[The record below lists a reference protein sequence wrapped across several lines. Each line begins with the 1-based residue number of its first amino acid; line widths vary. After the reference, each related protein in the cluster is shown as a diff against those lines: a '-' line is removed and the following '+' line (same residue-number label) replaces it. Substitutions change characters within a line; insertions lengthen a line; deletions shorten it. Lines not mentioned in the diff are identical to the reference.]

1 MNRLKLTNETL
12 LERCLPPPAETVTAN
27 GKPVKQK
34 LYFDTEVRGFG
45 VIVTRNDRS
54 GVPTRTFFV
63 QREVNGRSRRV
74 TIGRLGDLKLVQARR
89 RAQEIIPDMLKGVD
103 PNAEKR
109 RARARG
115 VTLQQAAN
123 DYRSKPAKRSRE
135 VKATL
140 TLKNHDRFL
149 DALKDWQ
156 KRPLAELSRAEV
168 LARHKRLTS
177 SLGPV
182 GANNVMRWFRSVYNA
197 AMIVYETLPP
207 NPCIVLGDRW
217 NKEKRKRS
225 PIPWD
230 RLADWSE
237 WLETELRARN
247 PVRADLML
255 FILFTGLRSTDAA
268 TVRWDDVN
276 FEQRIL
282 HRPKPKGGV
291 DRAFDIPYGNAVATI
306 FERRRIENPKLYGH
320 MCPWVFPTFGR
331 YGGVTHVSEL
341 KEEAQPSPHRLRDT
355 FATAAHEAG
364 VALLDTKTLMN
375 HQLPGG
381 DVTEGY
387 MRPAVEHL
395 RLQQEKIVCHLQNHM
410 HISHTA

>member
-12 LERCLPPPAETVTAN
+12 LERCLPPPTDAVTES
-27 GKPVKQK
+27 GKPVRQK
-34 LYFDTEVRGFG
+34 LYFDSEVRGFG

-74 TIGRLGDLKLVQARR
+74 TIGRLGDLKLAQARR
-89 RAQEIIPDMLKGVD
+89 RAQEIIPEMLKGVD

-115 VTLQQAAN
+115 VTLGDAA
-123 DYRSKPAKRSRE
+123 DDFRSKPAKRSRE
-135 VKATL
+135 AKAAL

-156 KRPLAELSRAEV
+156 KRPLAEISRAEV

-217 NKEKRKRS
+217 NKERRKRS
-225 PIPWD
+225 PIPWE
-230 RLADWSE
+230 RLADWSAWVE
-237 WLETELRARN
+237 IELRSRN

-268 TVRWDDVN
+268 TVRWEDVN
-276 FEQRIL
+276 LGQRML
-282 HRPKPKGGV
+282 HRPIPKGGA
-291 DRAFDIPYGNAVATI
+291 DRAFDVPFGDAVAAI
-306 FERRRIENPKLYGH
+306 FERRNDENAKLYGNA
-320 MCPWVFPTFGR
+320 CRWVFPAFART
-331 YGGVTHVSEL
+331 GGVTHVSEL
-341 KEEAQPSPHRLRDT
+341 KEEGQPSPHRLRDT
-355 FATAAHEAG
+355 FATAAHESG
-364 VALLDTKTLMN
+364 VALLDTKKLMN
-375 HQLPGG
+375 HQLPSG

-387 MRPAVEHL
+387 MRPALEHL
-395 RLQQEKIVCHLQNHM
+395 RLQHEKIVRHLQERM
-410 HISHTA
+410 RAEV